1 MNKKILIIED
11 EEFLSSMY
19 EIKFTQE
26 GYETL
31 VAHDGAEGIKLAKG
45 KMPDLVLLDLALP
58 KIDGYEVL
66 KQLRADG
73 KMKDVKIYILSNLG
87 QDQEVNKSF
96 DLGADG
102 YFIKANLTPSQL
114 VENIEKI
121 FGGESVG
128 VKKKPKL
135 DPSYASSGEVAS
147 EGEPVPAA
155 ASKGIKILL
164 VEDEE
169 AIISMY
175 ELQLTKDG
183 YEVETARNGAWGLKL
198 AKEKKFDLIIMD
210 MVMPAMNGYVAI
222 KELKSS
228 ENSKKVPIIV
238 LSNSAQDSDIDQA
251 KKLGATSYLLK
262 SNITPAKLTREIEKI
277 LNSN

>member
-1 MNKKILIIED
+1 MNKKILIVED

-19 EIKFTQE
+19 KIKFTQE

-31 VAHDGAEGIKLAKG
+31 VAQDGEDGIKLAKSE
-45 KMPDLVLLDLALP
+45 MPDLVLLDLALP

-66 KQLRADG
+66 QQLRADE
-73 KMKDVKIYILSNLG
+73 KMKNTKIYILSNLG
-87 QDQEVNKSF
+87 QNQEINKSF

-128 VKKKPKL
+128 MKKKPK
-135 DPSYASSGEVAS
+135 PAPARKEIKI
-147 EGEPVPAA
+147 EPAT

-175 ELQLTKDG
+175 ELQLNKDG
-183 YEVETARNGAWGLKL
+183 YDVKTARNGAWGLKL
-198 AKEKKFDLIIMD
+198 AKENKFDLIIMD
-210 MVMPAMNGYVAI
+210 MVMPAMNGYAAI

-228 ENSKKVPIIV
+228 ENSKNVPIIV
-238 LSNSAQDSDIDQA
+238 LSNSAQDRDIDQA
-251 KKLGATSYLLK
+251 KKLGATRYLLK
-262 SNITPAKLTREIEKI
+262 SSITPAKLTKEIEKI
-277 LNSN
+277 LNK